1 MDTTNNPDELPMV
14 LSIEDVCKILCIG
27 KNSAYTL
34 IRAGHIKHFRVG
46 RQIRIAKSALLEYIN
61 HSHI

>member
-1 MDTTNNPDELPMV
+1 MDSTNKLESLPII
-14 LSIEDVCKILCIG
+14 LSIEDLCQVLCIG

-34 IRAGHIKHFRVG
+34 IRSGQIRYFRVG
-46 RQIRIAKSALLEYIN
+46 RQIRIAKSAFLEYIG

>member
-1 MDTTNNPDELPMV
+1 MDSSNKLEAVPLI
-14 LSIEDVCKILCIG
+14 LSIEDLCRILCIG

-34 IRAGHIKHFRVG
+34 IRSGQIKYFRVG
-46 RQIRIAKSALLEYIN
+46 RQIRIAKSAFLEYIG